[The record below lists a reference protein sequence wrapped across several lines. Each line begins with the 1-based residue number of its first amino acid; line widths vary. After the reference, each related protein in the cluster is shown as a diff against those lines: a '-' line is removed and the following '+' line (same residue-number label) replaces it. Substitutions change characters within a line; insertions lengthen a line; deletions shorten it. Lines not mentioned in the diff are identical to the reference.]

1 MAKKQITQQKQE
13 VITQYKSIRDA
24 LIRELEGGAI
34 TYGDFARACLYEAT
48 NGNPAYARL
57 VLEYVEGKPK
67 DILEVSGQM
76 PIIQGPLQIE
86 IIRPG
91 EKIED

>member
-1 MAKKQITQQKQE
+1 MAAKKQIATQKQE
-13 VITQYKSIRDA
+13 VITAYKGIRDA
-24 LIRELEGGAI
+24 LVRELEGGTI
-34 TYGDFARACLYEAT
+34 TYGDFARACLSEAV

-67 DILEVSGQM
+67 DVLEVSGNV
-76 PIIQGPLQIE
+76 PFVQGPLQIE

-91 EKIED
+91 EIVE